1 MPPGHTSSKP
11 PSKVVERATA
21 RAAIDIAHRVEHAR
35 LLAGDDAGS
44 EAARQVAAFIEAELL
59 AS

>member
-1 MPPGHTSSKP
+1 
-11 PSKVVERATA
+11 VERATA